1 MTQRGVAPCL
11 LFFLIFLS
19 TTDAVV
25 RRYYLAANEIVWNYA
40 PSNYNYFD
48 PEEGLFTPGTF
59 SGLYFVPGP
68 DRIGGTYLKA
78 KYQAYTDDTFTEMIA
93 DDPHLGILGPTLYA
107 EEGDTLEVIFT
118 HFSLIFCSSNHSIA
132 CLQVFFRNNARF
144 NFSIH
149 PHAVFYTPENAGTG
163 NGPFLGLDHPGASV
177 PPNGTTKYTWFVP
190 ARAGTVFLLPFHR
203 LPPPFILLT
212 PSSIFSPYWWRAL
225 LLHLLGVP

>member
-93 DDPHLGILGPTLYA
+93 DDPHLGIR
-107 EEGDTLEVIFT
+107 
-118 HFSLIFCSSNHSIA
+118 SNAVRRGRRHPGG
-132 CLQVFFRNNARF
+132 N
-144 NFSIH
+144 IH
-149 PHAVFYTPENAGTG
+149 PLLTY
-163 NGPFLGLDHPGASV
+163 
-177 PPNGTTKYTWFVP
+177 
-190 ARAGTVFLLPFHR
+190 FLL
-203 LPPPFILLT
+203 L
-212 PSSIFSPYWWRAL
+212 
-225 LLHLLGVP
+225 